1 MVQVDDIS
9 CLPFLPKK
17 EVKEGINATMKQW
30 SNKKLDIAAGVEGK
44 MRFPWWVCTIGWDDN
59 VENSAILER
68 ALFPLYF
75 VQDKQEVKWCG
86 EQKTVEQSI

>member
-44 MRFPWWVCTIGWDDN
+44 MRFP
-59 VENSAILER
+59 
-68 ALFPLYF
+68 
-75 VQDKQEVKWCG
+75 
-86 EQKTVEQSI
+86 

>member
-17 EVKEGINATMKQW
+17 VKEGINATMKQW

-44 MRFPWWVCTIGWDDN
+44 MRFP
-59 VENSAILER
+59 
-68 ALFPLYF
+68 
-75 VQDKQEVKWCG
+75 
-86 EQKTVEQSI
+86 